1 MLYISGLL
9 SIIRS
14 VKDLDRGLAYDTILV
29 LFNAN
34 LVFEALCVVRI
45 EFVIVS
51 IPFDTLFIEAIE
63 AHNFL
68 PRPDSTQANGTVE
81 ILTRLEEERAVIE
94 AIANQ
99 LRLPSKLACILLG

>member
-1 MLYISGLL
+1 MLLISGLL

-14 VKDLDRGLAYDTILV
+14 VEDLDRGLAYDTILV

-99 LRLPSKLACILLG
+99 LRLPGKLACILLG

>member
-1 MLYISGLL
+1 MILISGLL

-14 VKDLDRGLAYDTILV
+14 VEDLDRGLAYDTILI
-29 LFNAN
+29 LFNTN

-51 IPFDTLFIEAIE
+51 ISFDTLFIEAIE
-63 AHNFL
+63 AHNLL

-81 ILTRLEEERAVIE
+81 ILTRLEEERAVI
-94 AIANQ
+94 
-99 LRLPSKLACILLG
+99 